1 MEREKVSECRIEIR
15 HPNPN
20 SNWKVSECRIEI
32 RHLDGMQNEMI
43 KEIKEYKDK
52 VTSQAGTI
60 GEQKVELRG
69 VREQQENLL
78 TENSA
83 LQKAKDA
90 VEKELTDMFK
100 DLESQFNHAKLK
112 SLLIGKDAILLTS
125 SGLTLTLTL
134 SLIGRTPSY

>member
-1 MEREKVSECRIEIR
+1 
-15 HPNPN
+15 
-20 SNWKVSECRIEI
+20 
-32 RHLDGMQNEMI
+32 MQNEMI